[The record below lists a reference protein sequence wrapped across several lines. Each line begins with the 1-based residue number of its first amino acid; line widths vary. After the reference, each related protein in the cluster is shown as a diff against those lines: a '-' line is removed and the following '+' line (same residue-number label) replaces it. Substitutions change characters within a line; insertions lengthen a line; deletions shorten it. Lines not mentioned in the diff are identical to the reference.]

1 MNGNEQR
8 EGLCLHSEH
17 CSGRLNPA
25 WEATPGIVPVLVC
38 KLRSVPLSSHLWM
51 VGPTHPNSSP
61 GVLKSKAKWWK
72 LLSGGTWGEDQRV
85 QHSSCRKVQGVDKK
99 GILQLSQMESWSS
112 ERNQSG
118 EIALKKNKTKPSKV
132 EKKKKDGEIS
142 RKRRGIWLSER
153 REKWIYL
160 TIWGGLGNE
169 NNDISGFIC
178 VGLDGKVSAVLTMN
192 FGLWDLS
199 PQGWVGWVCRRA
211 ARCTALFSL
220 YSRVQHCS
228 CDGEGGNSFKGG

>member
-1 MNGNEQR
+1 M
-8 EGLCLHSEH
+8 
-17 CSGRLNPA
+17 
-25 WEATPGIVPVLVC
+25 
-38 KLRSVPLSSHLWM
+38 
-51 VGPTHPNSSP
+51 
-61 GVLKSKAKWWK
+61 
-72 LLSGGTWGEDQRV
+72 

-160 TIWGGLGNE
+160 TI
-169 NNDISGFIC
+169 
-178 VGLDGKVSAVLTMN
+178 
-192 FGLWDLS
+192 
-199 PQGWVGWVCRRA
+199 
-211 ARCTALFSL
+211 
-220 YSRVQHCS
+220 
-228 CDGEGGNSFKGG
+228 